1 MTSNIKSL
9 TQSHKVIR
17 AKRKQK
23 REQVPA
29 IVFDEDARREFLTGF
44 HKRKLAKK
52 EESKKRALAR
62 EKQEHLEARRE
73 KRRVLAEQATQNAAK
88 VEAAYGGF
96 VQSVSSIGFFPLPAA
111 HEATHARPD
120 TGSDDEEWHGI
131 ASAPSNDAGLEQET
145 YSDEE
150 QLATV
155 TIVED
160 FDPSTLIHGPTSSS
174 EPQVPFQPLPSSPQ
188 KGRERVKDGEE
199 GRKTE
204 QKEKRDGEA
213 ACAKDGKGR
222 IGGWKVGT
230 EDEGRQE
237 ETTIKGKTQQQS
249 PLAVRLQI

>member
-52 EESKKRALAR
+52 EESKRRALAR

-73 KRRVLAEQATQNAAK
+73 QRRILAEQATQNAAK
-88 VEAAYGGF
+88 VEEAYGGL
-96 VQSVSSIGFFPLPAA
+96 VQ
-111 HEATHARPD
+111 D
-120 TGSDDEEWHGI
+120 TRSDDEEWHGI
-131 ASAPSNDAGLEQET
+131 ASAPSNDALEQET

-160 FDPSTLIHGPTSSS
+160 FDPSTLIHGPTSSD
-174 EPQVPFQPLPSSPQ
+174 EPRAPFPPPPPSR
-188 KGRERVKDGEE
+188 KGGERVRDGEE
-199 GRKTE
+199 GRKTSKRKNATVRYE
-204 QKEKRDGEA
+204 TKAARRASQVKQRARRTEKAELAGGKA
-213 ACAKDGKGR
+213 ARKTKAGR
-222 IGGWKVGT
+222 KK
-230 EDEGRQE
+230 R
-237 ETTIKGKTQQQS
+237 
-249 PLAVRLQI
+249 R

>member
-73 KRRVLAEQATQNAAK
+73 QRRILAEQATQNAAK

-96 VQSVSSIGFFPLPAA
+96 V
-111 HEATHARPD
+111 ED

-155 TIVED
+155 TIHAHSWP
-160 FDPSTLIHGPTSSS
+160 DPS
-174 EPQVPFQPLPSSPQ
+174 EPQAPFPPPPSSPR
-188 KGRERVKDGEE
+188 KGGERVRDDE
-199 GRKTE
+199 GRKPSKRKNATVRYETKAARRAAQVKQRARRTE
-204 QKEKRDGEA
+204 KAELAGGKA
-213 ACAKDGKGR
+213 ARKTKAGRRRNDDKGDETATGRR
-222 IGGWKVGT
+222 ISPFSPTSHGL
-230 EDEGRQE
+230 EGLR
-237 ETTIKGKTQQQS
+237 
-249 PLAVRLQI
+249 A

>member
-17 AKRKQK
+17 AKRRQK
-23 REQVPA
+23 REQIPA

-73 KRRVLAEQATQNAAK
+73 QRRILAEQATQNAGK
-88 VEAAYGGF
+88 N
-96 VQSVSSIGFFPLPAA
+96 
-111 HEATHARPD
+111 
-120 TGSDDEEWHGI
+120 DEEWHGI

-155 TIVED
+155 TI
-160 FDPSTLIHGPTSSS
+160 G
-174 EPQVPFQPLPSSPQ
+174 
-188 KGRERVKDGEE
+188 GERVRDDE
-199 GRKTE
+199 GRKTSKRKNAPVRYE
-204 QKEKRDGEA
+204 TKAARRAAQVKQRARRTEKAELAGGKA
-213 ACAKDGKGR
+213 ARKAKAGR
-222 IGGWKVGT
+222 KK
-230 EDEGRQE
+230 R
-237 ETTIKGKTQQQS
+237 
-249 PLAVRLQI
+249 R

>member
-73 KRRVLAEQATQNAAK
+73 QRRILAEQATQNAAK

-96 VQSVSSIGFFPLPAA
+96 V
-111 HEATHARPD
+111 ED

-160 FDPSTLIHGPTSSS
+160 FDPSTLIHGPTSS
-174 EPQVPFQPLPSSPQ
+174 EPQAPFPPLPPSSSPR
-188 KGRERVKDGEE
+188 KGGERVRDDE
-199 GRKTE
+199 GRKTSKRKNATVRYE
-204 QKEKRDGEA
+204 TKAARRAAQVKQRARRTEKAELAGGKA
-213 ACAKDGKGR
+213 ARK
-222 IGGWKVGT
+222 T
-230 EDEGRQE
+230 
-237 ETTIKGKTQQQS
+237 KGKKK
-249 PLAVRLQI
+249 RR

>member
-23 REQVPA
+23 REQIPA

-73 KRRVLAEQATQNAAK
+73 QRRILAEQATQNAAK

-96 VQSVSSIGFFPLPAA
+96 V
-111 HEATHARPD
+111 ED

-160 FDPSTLIHGPTSSS
+160 FDPSTLIHGPTSS
-174 EPQVPFQPLPSSPQ
+174 EPQALFPPPPPPPSSSLR
-188 KGRERVKDGEE
+188 KGGERVRDDE
-199 GRKTE
+199 GRKTSKRKNAPVRYE
-204 QKEKRDGEA
+204 TKAARRAAQVKQRARRTEKAELAGGKA
-213 ACAKDGKGR
+213 ARKAKAGR
-222 IGGWKVGT
+222 KK
-230 EDEGRQE
+230 R
-237 ETTIKGKTQQQS
+237 
-249 PLAVRLQI
+249 R

>member
-44 HKRKLAKK
+44 HKRKLEKR

-73 KRRVLAEQATQNAAK
+73 QRRILAEQAIQNAAK
-88 VEAAYGGF
+88 VEEAYGGF
-96 VQSVSSIGFFPLPAA
+96 VQ
-111 HEATHARPD
+111 D

-131 ASAPSNDAGLEQET
+131 ASAPPNDAGLEQET
-145 YSDEE
+145 AYSDEE

-174 EPQVPFQPLPSSPQ
+174 ETQGVLSTTTTASSS
-188 KGRERVKDGEE
+188 E
-199 GRKTE
+199 GRRT
-204 QKEKRDGEA
+204 
-213 ACAKDGKGR
+213 GKGCR
-222 IGGWKVGT
+222 GGS
-230 EDEGRQE
+230 EDE
-237 ETTIKGKTQQQS
+237 
-249 PLAVRLQI
+249 

>member
-1 MTSNIKSL
+1 M
-9 TQSHKVIR
+9 HV
-17 AKRKQK
+17 
-23 REQVPA
+23 
-29 IVFDEDARREFLTGF
+29 GF

-96 VQSVSSIGFFPLPAA
+96 VQN
-111 HEATHARPD
+111 

-174 EPQVPFQPLPSSPQ
+174 EPQAPFQPPPSSPQ

-199 GRKTE
+199 GRKTSKRKNATVRYE
-204 QKEKRDGEA
+204 TKAARRAAQVKQRARRTEKAELAGGKA
-213 ACAKDGKGR
+213 ARKTKAGR
-222 IGGWKVGT
+222 KK
-230 EDEGRQE
+230 R
-237 ETTIKGKTQQQS
+237 
-249 PLAVRLQI
+249 R